1 MGSIPIADSDIVA
14 WTQEYLA
21 KRRVADLKKLI
32 DRLNLTFPDVDDD
45 ERGDRKDKPKFNK
58 AEHVALLWDKRAK
71 VVAEQGGDGSAAGN
85 TAAADGFILYGAVQ
99 FQQTDGGSWQRAVIT
114 NIYDREGTPLC
125 DVRVT
130 SSTGIV
136 HNYLE
141 IPARKLRV
149 VLRSPGNASNIPAIP
164 ALESGDTVQLHGA
177 SGADKPLGVVIEV
190 LEAPAPKPYRV
201 RMDGST
207 ESTLYPRTDLVLP
220 FQTPPAAGG
229 GSASDPPPAAGSA
242 AGGAPRISSSVLG
255 SLGMGSKGVPG
266 EHTREGME
274 ASRDVPPPGA
284 GNTSGGAS
292 GGSGAGPGKGN
303 NATWRA
309 LGVPENMLTQPI
321 SLDELDPAAI
331 ANFRNAGGILPDL
344 AGGAAGGNGRS
355 AIIPVCKLLP
365 GEVRL
370 SKHFIEMLLGSQ
382 QTARF
387 SVSGGLTISTGKAAV
402 DPVNLVEFMS
412 AGLRLRQHAMD
423 YNEWPD
429 DDGYIDVYLHR
440 FIAFD
445 QMFNWKAIA
454 AFDTRFRLEKASSR
468 PGSITSWK
476 DPAVELTQQYFTFN
490 PLAAK
495 STGRGGN
502 PIGGGGNPKGPKAP
516 GKKKKLGNAAWGRQH
531 LNNTEHNGTPLC
543 FHKQRTGSCNRTG
556 CTFEH
561 NVCGMCAASGHV
573 ARTCPNGPPPQ

>member
-1 MGSIPIADSDIVA
+1 M
-14 WTQEYLA
+14 
-21 KRRVADLKKLI
+21 
-32 DRLNLTFPDVDDD
+32 
-45 ERGDRKDKPKFNK
+45 
-58 AEHVALLWDKRAK
+58 
-71 VVAEQGGDGSAAGN
+71 
-85 TAAADGFILYGAVQ
+85 
-99 FQQTDGGSWQRAVIT
+99 
-114 NIYDREGTPLC
+114 
-125 DVRVT
+125 
-130 SSTGIV
+130 
-136 HNYLE
+136 
-141 IPARKLRV
+141 
-149 VLRSPGNASNIPAIP
+149 
-164 ALESGDTVQLHGA
+164 
-177 SGADKPLGVVIEV
+177 GADKPLGVVIEV

-207 ESTLYPRTDLVLP
+207 ESTLYPRTNLVLP

-387 SVSGGLTISTGKAAV
+387 SVSGGLTISSHCCT
-402 DPVNLVEFMS
+402 DWLLVF
-412 AGLRLRQHAMD
+412 A
-423 YNEWPD
+423 
-429 DDGYIDVYLHR
+429 
-440 FIAFD
+440 
-445 QMFNWKAIA
+445 
-454 AFDTRFRLEKASSR
+454 T
-468 PGSITSWK
+468 TC
-476 DPAVELTQQYFTFN
+476 AVELHSPAPTSIALL
-490 PLAAK
+490 LA
-495 STGRGGN
+495 
-502 PIGGGGNPKGPKAP
+502 GPS
-516 GKKKKLGNAAWGRQH
+516 
-531 LNNTEHNGTPLC
+531 
-543 FHKQRTGSCNRTG
+543 RTSS
-556 CTFEH
+556 
-561 NVCGMCAASGHV
+561 ASPTLALRLV
-573 ARTCPNGPPPQ
+573 LRTCSLPQRALAVGC